1 MALTVLI
8 NDSNFNISTG
18 QNIAYVTT
26 DTTGVYKF
34 RFLMEL
40 TYKIQGITTP
50 VTKEISFT
58 QQQNQDG
65 QAVFNLSEIYKS
77 IVTPQITPS
86 TDSDAPTT
94 ITASQKGNIHT
105 LPNIS
110 GGVQKMYSIGLL
122 ENSTGYEAFK
132 GVANVMTLKFFEMYA
147 TTPNGT
153 PIKQSTGGTHEKT
166 IFMFWGRGQEDEG
179 VIVDFEPYKLDG
191 EFKKL
196 LSSNYQYRTDG
207 NKGTR
212 FTTEIG
218 VDEYHTIAF
227 LNRNAINVNAEPYRI
242 HVYFYDSGGAQIGDL
257 RMNNT
262 TASGGQYN
270 PTASANTNESFYL
283 YAGIGLANL
292 SKIDITQAAYGG
304 DVPVAGF
311 IGTDKI
317 SYYAVYIETSASVKK
332 SERYD
337 FVVVN
342 YCNQYDQSRL
352 AYMNRFGAW
361 DYITLNKE
369 RTDEL
374 KVKKEYITKPII
386 NQATGLSSYS
396 VAQINTAYPLDIAK
410 QGMMTTSVAPQIKT
424 KMFTDYLPEDK
435 IEQIKDLMM
444 SPQIHLLDG
453 ENAKALI
460 LENSS
465 MKLKREKNRGLFKY
479 ELNFSFANPKFRTT

>member
-26 DTTGVYKF
+26 NTTGVYKF

-86 TDSDAPTT
+86 LDSDAPTT
-94 ITASQKGNIHT
+94 TTASQKGNIHT

-110 GGVQKMYSIGLL
+110 GGVAKPFSAGLL

-153 PIKQSTGGTHEKT
+153 PIKQSTGGTQEKT
-166 IFMFWGRGQEDEG
+166 MYMFWGRGQEDEG
-179 VIVDFEPYKLDG
+179 VVVDFVPYQLDG
-191 EFKKL
+191 STKQF
-196 LSSNYQYRTDG
+196 LSSNYNFDG
-207 NKGTR
+207 TNYNVN
-212 FTTEIG
+212 IG
-218 VDEYHTIAF
+218 KNEYHTMSF
-227 LNRNAINVNAEPYRI
+227 LNRCAINTTAEPYEISINFRNSSDATLGNLT
-242 HVYFYDSGGAQIGDL
+242 FLNNATNGGTFNVATDD
-257 RMNNT
+257 
-262 TASGGQYN
+262 
-270 PTASANTNESFYL
+270 ESFYQFV
-283 YAGIGLANL
+283 GVGLDNL
-292 SKIDITQAAYGG
+292 QKLTVDGVNVDGTLPDS
-304 DVPVAGF
+304 VAGGRNAIAKYKVF
-311 IGTDKI
+311 ATQQSTAAPMSDIYMFNVV
-317 SYYAVYIETSASVKK
+317 SYCS
-332 SERYD
+332 
-337 FVVVN
+337 N
-342 YCNQYDQSRL
+342 YDQSRL

-396 VAQINTAYPLDIAK
+396 VAQINTAYPLDVAK

>member
-26 DTTGVYKF
+26 DTIGVYKF

-94 ITASQKGNIHT
+94 TTASQKGNIHT

-110 GGVQKMYSIGLL
+110 GGVAKPFSAGLL

-153 PIKQSTGGTHEKT
+153 PIKQTTGGTHEKT

-179 VIVDFEPYKLDG
+179 VVVDFSEYILDFADRTFLSTNHNRIG
-191 EFKKL
+191 FTYVLNIGLSEF
-196 LSSNYQYRTDG
+196 
-207 NKGTR
+207 
-212 FTTEIG
+212 
-218 VDEYHTIAF
+218 HTMSF
-227 LNRNAINVNAEPYRI
+227 LNRCTI
-242 HVYFYDSGGAQIGDL
+242 
-257 RMNNT
+257 NT
-262 TASGGQYN
+262 TAETYKIRIYYYPQENLGGTSLGDMSIKN
-270 PTASANTNESFYL
+270 NVANGGTYDVATDDESFYEFVGTGL
-283 YAGIGLANL
+283 ENLQKNVIDNVNNFGILPD
-292 SKIDITQAAYGG
+292 S
-304 DVPVAGF
+304 VAGGRAAIKSF
-311 IGTDKI
+311 SIQMENTTSSPTSI
-317 SYYAVYIETSASVKK
+317 IYIFNVVSYCP
-332 SERYD
+332 
-337 FVVVN
+337 N
-342 YCNQYDQSRL
+342 YDQSRL

-396 VAQINTAYPLDIAK
+396 VAQINTAYPLDVAK

>member
-26 DTTGVYKF
+26 DTTGAGVYKF

-40 TYKIQGITTP
+40 TYKIQGIATP

-94 ITASQKGNIHT
+94 IIASQKGNIHT

-110 GGVQKMYSIGLL
+110 GGVAKIFSPGLL

-132 GVANVMTLKFFEMYA
+132 GVANVMTLKFYEMYSSTAAGIPVKDA
-147 TTPNGT
+147 TTL
-153 PIKQSTGGTHEKT
+153 KT
-166 IFMFWGRGQEDEG
+166 RTIYMFWGRGQEDEG
-179 VIVDFEPYKLDG
+179 VVVDFVPYQLDG
-191 EFKKL
+191 STKQF
-196 LSSNYQYRTDG
+196 LSSNYNFDG
-207 NKGTR
+207 SDYQIN
-212 FTTEIG
+212 IG
-218 VDEYHTIAF
+218 KNEYHTIGM
-227 LNRNAINVNAEPYRI
+227 LNQCAINTTAEPYRI
-242 HVYFYDSGGAQIGDL
+242 QVSYKDSSDATLGNLEILNNATNGGTFDVATDD
-257 RMNNT
+257 
-262 TASGGQYN
+262 
-270 PTASANTNESFYL
+270 ESFYQ
-283 YAGIGLANL
+283 YFGAGLENL
-292 SKIDITQAAYGG
+292 QKLTVDGVNVSGTLPDS
-304 DVPVAGF
+304 VAG
-311 IGTDKI
+311 GRDAI
-317 SYYAVYIETSASVKK
+317 SWFRIYANQQTTYAPMSDIYRFNIVS
-332 SERYD
+332 
-337 FVVVN
+337 
-342 YCNQYDQSRL
+342 YCSTYDQSRL

-386 NQATGLSSYS
+386 NQATGLETY
-396 VAQINTAYPLDIAK
+396 VAAQINTAYPLDVAK
-410 QGMMTTSVAPQIKT
+410 QGMMTTSVAPTITT

-453 ENAKALI
+453 DNAKALI
-460 LENSS
+460 LETST
-465 MKLKREKNRGLFKY
+465 MKLKREKNRGLFQY
-479 ELNFSFANPKFRTT
+479 ELKFSFANPKFRTT

>member
-26 DTTGVYKF
+26 DTTGAGVFKF

-40 TYKIQGITTP
+40 TYNIQGITTP

-86 TDSDAPTT
+86 LDSDAPTT

-110 GGVQKMYSIGLL
+110 GGVAKIFSPGLL

-132 GVANVMTLKFFEMYA
+132 GVANVMTLKFYEMYA
-147 TTPNGT
+147 STAAGIPVKDATTL
-153 PIKQSTGGTHEKT
+153 KT
-166 IFMFWGRGQEDEG
+166 RTMYMFWGRGQEDEG
-179 VIVDFEPYKLDG
+179 VVVDFVPYKLDG
-191 EFKKL
+191 LTKQF
-196 LSSNYQYRTDG
+196 LSSNYNFDG
-207 NKGTR
+207 TNYNVN
-212 FTTEIG
+212 IG
-218 VDEYHTIAF
+218 KNEYHTMSF
-227 LNRNAINVNAEPYRI
+227 LNRCAINTTADTHSIKVLFYPEADAGGVSLGDLTYLNNATNGGTFDVATDDESFYQFVGTGLENLQKLTIDGSNVNGLLPDSVAGGRSAI
-242 HVYFYDSGGAQIGDL
+242 KSYFIKSQDSGGTQ
-257 RMNNT
+257 T
-262 TASGGQYN
+262 SSGYIFN
-270 PTASANTNESFYL
+270 
-283 YAGIGLANL
+283 I
-292 SKIDITQAAYGG
+292 
-304 DVPVAGF
+304 V
-311 IGTDKI
+311 
-317 SYYAVYIETSASVKK
+317 SYCPQ
-332 SERYD
+332 
-337 FVVVN
+337 F
-342 YCNQYDQSRL
+342 DQSRL
-352 AYMNRFGAW
+352 TYMNRFGAW
-361 DYITLNKE
+361 EYITLNKE

-386 NQATGLSSYS
+386 NQATGLETY
-396 VAQINTAYPLDIAK
+396 VAAQINTAYPLDVAK
-410 QGMMTTSVAPQIKT
+410 QGMMTTSVAPTITT

-453 ENAKALI
+453 DNAKALI
-460 LENSS
+460 LETST
-465 MKLKREKNRGLFKY
+465 MKLKREKNRGLYQY
-479 ELNFSFANPKFRTT
+479 ELKFNFANPKFRTT

>member
-26 DTTGVYKF
+26 DTTGAGVFKF

-86 TDSDAPTT
+86 LDSDAPTT
-94 ITASQKGNIHT
+94 TTASQKGNIHT
-105 LPNIS
+105 LPNFSDGDCLSFS
-110 GGVQKMYSIGLL
+110 GGLL

-132 GVANVMTLKFFEMYA
+132 GVANVMTLKFYEMYA
-147 TTPNGT
+147 TTAAGIPVKDPLGIGAVT
-153 PIKQSTGGTHEKT
+153 KT

-179 VIVDFEPYKLDG
+179 VIVDFDPYKLDG
-191 EFKKL
+191 TSKQY
-196 LSSNYQYRTDG
+196 LSSNYNNVSL
-207 NKGTR
+207 NKY
-212 FTTEIG
+212 EVKIG
-218 VDEYHTIAF
+218 ANEYHTIAF
-227 LNRNAINVNAEPYRI
+227 LNRCSINTNAETYRI
-242 HVYFYDSGGAQIGDL
+242 KVQYFDTNASSLGSLFINNNNLSGGLYDD
-257 RMNNT
+257 
-262 TASGGQYN
+262 TA
-270 PTASANTNESFYL
+270 TDESFFL
-283 YAGIGLANL
+283 FAGVGLENL
-292 SKIDITQAAYGG
+292 QKIDTSASPYSGTLP
-304 DVPVAGF
+304 DSVAG
-311 IGTDKI
+311 GRDAI
-317 SYYAVYIETSASVKK
+317 SYYVVKIQNSSGTDMSA
-332 SERYD
+332 RYD
-337 FVVVN
+337 FNVVQ
-342 YCNQYDQSRL
+342 YCSQYDQSRL

-361 DYITLNKE
+361 EYITLNKE

-386 NQATGLSSYS
+386 NQATGLETY
-396 VAQINTAYPLDIAK
+396 VASQINTAYPLDVAK
-410 QGMMTTSVAPQIKT
+410 QGMMTTSVAPTITT

-453 ENAKALI
+453 DNAKALI
-460 LENSS
+460 LETST
-465 MKLKREKNRGLFKY
+465 MKLKREKNRGLFQY
-479 ELNFSFANPKFRTT
+479 ELKFSFANPKYRTT